1 MILLNL
7 DNFPIEKNLAPG
19 KMYLG
24 RSAKHDW
31 CRMALCGNISPD
43 GSVAVQLLDFG
54 EIEIVPGNS
63 LFIYSIWTVNFSYVL
78 RVSDST
84 EELKWL
90 FLIAWFIELIM
101 QGTHCATWWSCHRY
115 WHVFR
120 GRRPACGWAECHRLR
135 YSLSR
140 RKRRRDCAKWHHP
153 RRVWWCASA
162 RSSSWLE
169 RRSLNSTSDWRT
181 RN

>member
-1 MILLNL
+1 MGLVPEVFLSYVSSTGDLFILRDTPQQDVVEALVSMILLNL

-63 LFIYSIWTVNFSYVL
+63 LFIYSI
-78 RVSDST
+78 
-84 EELKWL
+84 
-90 FLIAWFIELIM
+90 
-101 QGTHCATWWSCHRY
+101 
-115 WHVFR
+115 
-120 GRRPACGWAECHRLR
+120 
-135 YSLSR
+135 
-140 RKRRRDCAKWHHP
+140 
-153 RRVWWCASA
+153 
-162 RSSSWLE
+162 
-169 RRSLNSTSDWRT
+169 
-181 RN
+181 